1 MLWIVLYGQH
11 VNIEFYWINYVH
23 AYIHSS
29 SAHLVS
35 PSTADRDYTA
45 ITTNEM
51 FPPANSSQQLC
62 VAILLQ
68 QDMAVENNE
77 TFSIQLTTEDSQV
90 TVSPEANSSTV
101 TILDDD
107 GM

>member
-1 MLWIVLYGQH
+1 M
-11 VNIEFYWINYVH
+11 NIEFWFHYVH
-23 AYIHSS
+23 AYIYSS

-35 PSTADRDYTA
+35 PSTADRDYSA

-90 TVSPEANSSTV
+90 TVSPEANTSTV